1 MPSRYASFRDFYSF
15 YLTEHSNRTSRR
27 LHVIGSTLVLAV
39 LIVALA
45 TQRWT
50 WLWLLPLIGYGFAWV
65 GHYFFERNRPATFT
79 YPLYSFIGDWVMW
92 WQVVTGRLKF

>member
-1 MPSRYASFRDFYSF
+1 MPSSYASFRDFYSF

-39 LIVALA
+39 LIAVVV
-45 TQRWT
+45 TQRWI
-50 WLWLLPLIGYGFAWV
+50 WLWALPVLGYGFAWV

-79 YPLYSFIGDWVMW
+79 YPMYSFIGDWVMW

>member
-1 MPSRYASFRDFYSF
+1 MPSSYASFRDFYSF

-39 LIVALA
+39 FIAVIVS
-45 TQRWT
+45 QRWM
-50 WLWLLPLIGYGFAWV
+50 WLWALPVLGYGFAWV